1 MSLEKMKSKKRKKKR
16 NRFIFRSI
24 ILAVLVGAVVFA
36 LVSNAQ
42 KDKTIYKVGDQAPD
56 FKLKQVNENNKLES
70 IQLSDLEGKGVML
83 NFWATYCEPC
93 EAEMPYMEKLYPKY
107 RDKGIEIVAV
117 SLDGGQLVIDRF
129 IDEYDLTFPV
139 MHDNK
144 SQVSDLYK
152 VGPIPSTFFISPEGE
167 IVEIVEGAL
176 TLERLED
183 SFQKI
188 LPEEEK

>member
-1 MSLEKMKSKKRKKKR
+1 MLQGVVIVSLEKMKSKKRKKKR

-36 LVSNAQ
+36 LVSTAQ
-42 KDKTIYKVGDQAPD
+42 KDKTPD
-56 FKLKQVNENNKLES
+56 FKLKQINENNKLES

-129 IDEYDLTFPV
+129 IDEYD
-139 MHDNK
+139 
-144 SQVSDLYK
+144 
-152 VGPIPSTFFISPEGE
+152 
-167 IVEIVEGAL
+167 
-176 TLERLED
+176 
-183 SFQKI
+183 
-188 LPEEEK
+188 